1 MVGGSGVFVHLATLW
16 ITHERLG
23 FNFTNAQLTAT
34 IIAMTTNFVLNNELT
49 YADKKLRGTRFW
61 IGLLTFYAI
70 CSIGALANVSFAT
83 WIYAASPDL
92 FLAGMA
98 GAVMSVVFN
107 YSVSRTFTWR

>member
-1 MVGGSGVFVHLATLW
+1 MA
-16 ITHERLG
+16 

-34 IIAMTTNFVLNNELT
+34 LVAMTTNFILNNELT
-49 YADKKLRGTRFW
+49 YADKKLRGARFW
-61 IGLLTFYAI
+61 FGLLTFYAI

-92 FLAGMA
+92 LLAGMA